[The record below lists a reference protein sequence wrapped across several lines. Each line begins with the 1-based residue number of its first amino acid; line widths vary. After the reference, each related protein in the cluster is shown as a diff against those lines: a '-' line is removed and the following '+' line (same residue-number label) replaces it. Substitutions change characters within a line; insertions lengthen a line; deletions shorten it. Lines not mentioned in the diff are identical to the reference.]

1 MNSIRNHLMNLGAVS
16 VLVLGVALAQD
27 QAPPP
32 AAAAPAAPAPVPAQT
47 RTVPLTRRPLTTVRR
62 STMPG
67 ATATPPAAP
76 ASTEPLEPTL
86 DKSMLKNKST
96 MPGLKYKKNPI
107 EIVLM
112 DYALVTGKTLL
123 TSPGVQPLLKNEI
136 TLESQEGVPL
146 TREEYLDAI
155 ESVLSMNGIVLEP
168 FGEKFLKVLPLKTV
182 RTDGIRIQM
191 DAPDGGYPEKSQVVS
206 QMIQL
211 KAIAVSEAQKAIEGF
226 KRPDGLIQTF
236 ERTNSLLV
244 TDTQENVNRMLEI
257 IKFIDQPLVATEEVN
272 VRVIRFA
279 KADEI
284 KKRLEEIV
292 AESQKQN
299 QAKEEIKANTSGSP
313 GFTRTAGATSPL
325 TGRPLPPGLSRLTAA
340 AQQQQQAASTP
351 NEILET
357 LVSDAD
363 RGMIRGKVQ
372 IISDERSNQLIII
385 TRKENMNFFERI
397 INVLDVETAPDVKVE
412 VQRLEFAD
420 AEEVS
425 TMLNDL
431 IGNASSKKDDAA
443 PAAATKSDAPARST
457 TLAEAAAARTSRS
470 SSATSSAGD
479 SGAAKLGQLSKDNI
493 KILADKRTNAIVMM
507 GSPSDL
513 AAIKEIIKNMDI
525 QLSQVLIETVVLEVG
540 LNNKIETGID
550 WVKRVKPTTET
561 RSVLT
566 GYDETSGAPIYQLQT
581 VERESSYRY
590 GAGGGGGGS
599 KAAQNLFTLAKD
611 EAGNVVDAVTSGGA
625 GIEYMATFKNLRL
638 DAIVKAAK
646 IDDNTKVLSS
656 PVLLTVD
663 NKEATIEATDLK
675 YMYKG
680 MRYMGYSSTVGGAGS
695 YEPDIEQRD
704 VGLTVKVTP
713 RISPN
718 GNVILTIEETFEN
731 VVEPGQKIQDQ
742 YWPTITTRKLSADV
756 SVGSG
761 ETVILGGLV
770 KNSKGYST
778 SGIPILKDIPYI
790 GKYLFGSTSQTE
802 SRSEMLVFLTPYV
815 IDSAADMDR
824 EARRRKDY
832 INATDIWTKGWS
844 DSKLADPVPVA
855 EMKKRLERKKE
866 IEAAWRQYRESL
878 KTHHA
883 IDGAIV
889 DERTQTEALI
899 NASASANF
907 AKEQA
912 ALAAATNAPVGTL
925 RVSETVEVLGPR
937 DTSGEALLRD
947 ADSASLAAPEKEKER
962 ADKAWWKFW

>member
-1 MNSIRNHLMNLGAVS
+1 MNMIRNHLISLGAVS
-16 VLVLGVALAQD
+16 VLLLGVALAQD
-27 QAPPP
+27 QAPQPPAP
-32 AAAAPAAPAPVPAQT
+32 AAAADPNAAA
-47 RTVPLTRRPLTTVRR
+47 RGLFGTRRTLPTVRKPP
-62 STMPG
+62 TPG
-67 ATATPPAAP
+67 AAVEESAA
-76 ASTEPLEPTL
+76 SSGPLEPTL

-123 TSPGVQPLLKNEI
+123 TSPGVQPLLKTEI
-136 TLESQEGVPL
+136 SLESQEGEPL

-155 ESVLSMNGIVLEP
+155 ETVLSMNGIVLEP
-168 FGEKFLKVLPLKTV
+168 FGEKFIKVLPLKTV

-191 DAPDGGYPEKSQVVS
+191 DAPEGGYPEKSQVVS

-226 KRPDGLIQTF
+226 KRPDGMIQTF

-244 TDTQENVNRMLEI
+244 TDTQENVNRMIEI

-272 VRVIRFA
+272 VRMIRFA
-279 KADEI
+279 KADDI

-313 GFTRTAGATSPL
+313 GFSRTTSATSPL

-340 AQQQQQAASTP
+340 AAQQPAPATP

-372 IISDERSNQLIII
+372 IIADERSNQLIII
-385 TRKENMNFFERI
+385 TRKENMDFFERI
-397 INVLDVETAPDVKVE
+397 ISVLDIETSPDVKVE

-431 IGNASSKKDDAA
+431 IGNATSKKDDAA
-443 PAAATKSDAPARST
+443 PAGAPKGAADTPSRST
-457 TLAEAAAARTSRS
+457 TLAEAVAARASRS
-470 SSATSSAGD
+470 SSSSSSA
-479 SGAAKLGQLSKDNI
+479 AADGKSKLGQLSKDNI

-513 AAIKEIIKNMDI
+513 AAIKEIVKNMDI

-540 LNNKIETGID
+540 LNDKLETGLD
-550 WVKRVKPTTET
+550 WVKRVKAAN
-561 RSVLT
+561 
-566 GYDETSGAPIYQLQT
+566 GHQPIYSKDEEGNDVLVGYT
-581 VERESSYRY
+581 DGNSTFRY
-590 GAGGGGGGS
+590 GAGGGGGNS
-599 KAAQNLFTLAKD
+599 VAQNLFELGTNV
-611 EAGNVVDAVTSGGA
+611 AGVVTSGSA
-625 GIEYMATFKNLRL
+625 GLEYMATFKDLRL
-638 DAIVKAAK
+638 DAIVKASQN
-646 IDDNTKVLSS
+646 DDNSKVLSS

-663 NKEATIEATDLK
+663 NKEASIEATELK

-680 MRYMGYSSTVGGAGS
+680 MRYMGYSSTTSGAGS

-713 RISPN
+713 RINPS

-731 VVEPGQKIQDQ
+731 VVEPGQQIQGQ

-756 SVGSG
+756 SVGNG

-770 KNSKGYST
+770 KNSKGFSS
-778 SGIPILKDIPYI
+778 SGIPVLKDIPYI

-815 IDSAADMDR
+815 IDTAADMDR

-844 DSKLADPVPVA
+844 DSKLADPVPAA

-866 IEAAWRQYRESL
+866 IEKAWQGYRKNLEDHQSIDD
-878 KTHHA
+878 A
-883 IDGAIV
+883 II
-889 DERTQTEALI
+889 DERTRTEALI
-899 NASASANF
+899 DATAASNF

-912 ALAAATNAPVGTL
+912 ALAAVTNAPVATL
-925 RVSETVEVLGPR
+925 RVSETVEVLGPK
-937 DTSGEALLRD
+937 GGGQGG
-947 ADSASLAAPEKEKER
+947 APEAEDAQRGQTE
-962 ADKAWWKFW
+962 ADEPKKAWWRLW

>member
-32 AAAAPAAPAPVPAQT
+32 AAAPAAPAPVPAQT

-299 QAKEEIKANTSGSP
+299 QAKEEIKANTAGAP
-313 GFTRTAGATSPL
+313 GFSRTAAAGGTSPL

-525 QLSQVLIETVVLEVG
+525 QLSQVLIETVVLEVSLG
-540 LNNKIETGID
+540 DKFETGID
-550 WVKRVKPTTET
+550 WVRRMKPTTET

-566 GYDETSGAPIYQLQT
+566 GYDETTGAPIYQLQT
-581 VERESSYRY
+581 VERDSSYRY
-590 GAGGGGGGS
+590 GA
-599 KAAQNLFTLAKD
+599 
-611 EAGNVVDAVTSGGA
+611 SGGA
-625 GIEYMATFKNLRL
+625 GGKKLAENLFGAVTNAAGVVSSGYAGLEYMATFKKLRL
-638 DAIVKAAK
+638 DTIIQASKS
-646 IDDNTKVLSS
+646 DSQTKVLSS

-663 NKEATIEATDLK
+663 NKEATIEATDLR

-713 RISPN
+713 RINPT
-718 GNVILTIEETFEN
+718 GNVMLTIEETFEN
-731 VVEPGQKIQDQ
+731 AIDNGQQINGEP
-742 YWPTITTRKLSADV
+742 WPTVTTRKISADV
-756 SVGSG
+756 SVGDG
-761 ETVILGGLV
+761 ETVVLGGLV
-770 KNSKGYST
+770 KTSKGHSE
-778 SGIPILKDIPYI
+778 SGVPILKDIPYI
-790 GKYLFGSTSQTE
+790 GKYLFGKTSDSE
-802 SRSEMLVFLTPYV
+802 DRSELLVFLTPYV
-815 IDSAADMDR
+815 INNAEDMDR

-844 DSKLADPVPVA
+844 DSKLADPVPAA

-878 KTHHA
+878 ETHHA
-883 IDGAIV
+883 IDGAII

-912 ALAAATNAPVGTL
+912 AHAAATNAPIGTL

-937 DTSGEALLRD
+937 DASNEALLKD
-947 ADSASLAAPEKEKER
+947 ADGTSPAAPAKASEQKDE
-962 ADKAWWKFW
+962 AWWKFW

>member
-1 MNSIRNHLMNLGAVS
+1 MNMIRNHLISLGAVS
-16 VLVLGVALAQD
+16 VLLLGVALAQD
-27 QAPPP
+27 QAPQPPAP
-32 AAAAPAAPAPVPAQT
+32 AAAADPNAAA
-47 RTVPLTRRPLTTVRR
+47 RGLFGTRRTLPTVRKPP
-62 STMPG
+62 TPG
-67 ATATPPAAP
+67 AAVEESAA
-76 ASTEPLEPTL
+76 SSGPLEPTL

-123 TSPGVQPLLKNEI
+123 TSPGVQPLLKTEI
-136 TLESQEGVPL
+136 SLESQEGEPL

-155 ESVLSMNGIVLEP
+155 ETVLSMNGIVLEP
-168 FGEKFLKVLPLKTV
+168 FGEKFIKVLPLKTV

-191 DAPDGGYPEKSQVVS
+191 DAPEGGYPEKSQVVS

-226 KRPDGLIQTF
+226 KRPDGMIQTF

-244 TDTQENVNRMLEI
+244 TDTQENVNRMIEI

-272 VRVIRFA
+272 VRMVRFA
-279 KADEI
+279 KADDI

-313 GFTRTAGATSPL
+313 GFSRTTSATSPL

-340 AQQQQQAASTP
+340 AAQQPAPATP
-351 NEILET
+351 NEILQT

-372 IISDERSNQLIII
+372 IIADERSNQLIII
-385 TRKENMNFFERI
+385 TRKENMDFFERI
-397 INVLDVETAPDVKVE
+397 ISVLDIETSPDVKVE

-431 IGNASSKKDDAA
+431 IGNATSKKDDAA
-443 PAAATKSDAPARST
+443 PAGAPKGAADTPSRST
-457 TLAEAAAARTSRS
+457 TLAEAVAARASRTAAA
-470 SSATSSAGD
+470 APGGD
-479 SGAAKLGQLSKDNI
+479 SGASKLGQLSKDNI

-513 AAIKEIIKNMDI
+513 AAIKEIVKNMDI

-540 LNNKIETGID
+540 LNDKLETGLD
-550 WVKRVKPTTET
+550 WVKRVKAAN
-561 RSVLT
+561 
-566 GYDETSGAPIYQLQT
+566 GHQPIYRKDEEGNDVLVGYT
-581 VERESSYRY
+581 DGNSTYRY
-590 GAGGGGGGS
+590 GAGGGGGNS
-599 KAAQNLFTLAKD
+599 MAQNLFELGTNV
-611 EAGNVVDAVTSGGA
+611 AGVVTSGSA
-625 GIEYMATFKNLRL
+625 GLEYMATFKDLRL
-638 DAIVKAAK
+638 DAIVKASQN
-646 IDDNTKVLSS
+646 DDNSKVLSS

-663 NKEATIEATDLK
+663 NKEASIEATELK

-680 MRYMGYSSTVGGAGS
+680 MRYMGYSSTTGGAGS

-713 RISPN
+713 RINPS

-731 VVEPGQKIQDQ
+731 VVEPGQQIQGQ

-756 SVGSG
+756 SVGNG

-770 KNSKGYST
+770 KNSKGFSS
-778 SGIPILKDIPYI
+778 SGIPVLKDIPYI

-815 IDSAADMDR
+815 IESAADMDR

-844 DSKLADPVPVA
+844 DSKLADPVPAA

-866 IEAAWRQYRESL
+866 IEKAWQGYRKNLED
-878 KTHHA
+878 HQPIDDA
-883 IDGAIV
+883 II

-899 NASASANF
+899 DATASSNF

-912 ALAAATNAPVGTL
+912 AFAAATNAPVATL

-937 DTSGEALLRD
+937 ATQDDALLKD
-947 ADSASLAAPEKEKER
+947 ANGASPAAAEKDDR
-962 ADKAWWKFW
+962 ADKAWWRLW